1 MPLKDDFAQQNVP
14 LRDDFFRLFSRPF
27 SWPVQKVRFGPLNF
41 NRGLRLHGDMTETKS
56 PILQFST
63 KISIFSPI
71 KIWSKWSLKIAPKRS
86 VLRKKWIKA
95 TLKYTDWRAFCT
107 YWLWWGCWGR
117 ARNLAAKIV
126 KICIFWKFWKNEKW
140 LTLNRKIYVTKV
152 QKSKIWDDSFLA
164 FSIAFVVV
172 YFVFSVGAVFT
183 EIFADQNRHF
193 WKFPKKT
200 KNGHFRAAIFG
211 P

>member
-1 MPLKDDFAQQNVP
+1 MGIFVQQNWP
-14 LRDDFFRLFSRPF
+14 LRKDCFCFFPHPC
-27 SWPVQKVRFGPLNF
+27 SWPVWEVRFGPPNF
-41 NRGLRLHGDMTETKS
+41 NRGLRFHGDMTETKS
-56 PILQFST
+56 PIFT
-63 KISIFSPI
+63 FFIKNINFSPI
-71 KIWSKWSLKIAPKRS
+71 KIWSKRSLKIAPKRS
-86 VLRKKWIKA
+86 VLRKKLIKA

-126 KICIFWKFWKNEKW
+126 KICIFWNFWKNEKW
-140 LTLNRKIYVTKV
+140 LTLNQKISVTKI

-164 FSIAFVVV
+164 FSVVFAV
-172 YFVFSVGAVFT
+172 VNFVFSVGAVIT
-183 EIFADQNRHF
+183 EIFADQNCHF

-200 KNGHFRAAIFG
+200 KNGRFCTAKFS